1 MDKIES
7 PAKQFL
13 NPRSK
18 LKRPVIFDLR
28 KHRQTVRNRDQ

>member
-1 MDKIES
+1 MDKIE
-7 PAKQFL
+7 FL

-28 KHRQTVRNRDQ
+28 RHRQMVRNRDQ